1 MKLILLR
8 HEERDMT
15 DPRFFTE
22 LTIKGKENTL
32 HLVEKL
38 SKENIDI
45 IFSSPFLR
53 TLQTIYP
60 YATFSNKKINLEY
73 GLYEY
78 IHNPIFHLN
87 NWYYP
92 IQEYQN
98 NKKFNYINEI
108 INPNYKSIVQKK
120 DFTILENQQFLENR
134 IILFFDYL
142 RTNYHDKTVLL
153 VSHMA
158 TINMIKN
165 IYFKKTNLNSHF
177 EMGNFEIYK
186 LD

>member
-8 HEERDMT
+8 HEERDMS

-22 LTIKGKENTL
+22 LTIKGKENTI
-32 HLVEKL
+32 HLVEQL
-38 SKENIDI
+38 SKENIDV

-60 YATFSNKKINLEY
+60 YANHFDKKINVEY

-78 IHNPIFHLN
+78 IHNPIFHIN
-87 NWYYP
+87 NWYHS
-92 IQEYQN
+92 IIEYQN
-98 NKKFNYINEI
+98 NDQFYYINNI
-108 INPNYKSIVQKK
+108 INQNYKSIIQKK

-165 IYFKKTNLNSHF
+165 IYLKKTNLNDYF
-177 EMGNFEIYK
+177 KMGSYEIYN